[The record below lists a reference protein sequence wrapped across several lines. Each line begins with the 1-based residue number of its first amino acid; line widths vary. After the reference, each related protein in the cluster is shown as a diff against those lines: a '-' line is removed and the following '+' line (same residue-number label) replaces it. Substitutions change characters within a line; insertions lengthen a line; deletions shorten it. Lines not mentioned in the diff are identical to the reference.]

1 MNYACT
7 RGRVPAAILF
17 YGIVK
22 YGLATM
28 SPSDQL
34 RLGSLAYW
42 ALLALSTMP
51 DHTSH
56 AYALL
61 QEFSKQF
68 GRQPSS
74 AALYQAL
81 RQLVRRELIEDAGL
95 HPSSKGPELRLFT
108 LTAAGRQVALDE
120 AASLER
126 ISSAVQSSLNP
137 SADKEESLR

>member
-1 MNYACT
+1 
-7 RGRVPAAILF
+7 
-17 YGIVK
+17 
-22 YGLATM
+22 M
-28 SPSDQL
+28 SSSDRL

-61 QEFSKQF
+61 QEFAKQF
-68 GRQPSS
+68 GRKPSS

-81 RQLVRRELIEDAGL
+81 QQLVRRELIRDAGVR
-95 HPSSKGPELRLFT
+95 PSTRGPELRLFT
-108 LTAAGRQVALDE
+108 LTAVGRQLALDE

-126 ISSAVQSSLNP
+126 IASSVQTSLKD
-137 SADKEESLR
+137 SAERQESAR

>member
-1 MNYACT
+1 
-7 RGRVPAAILF
+7 
-17 YGIVK
+17 
-22 YGLATM
+22 M
-28 SPSDQL
+28 STPDQL

-61 QEFSKQF
+61 QEFSRQF
-68 GRQPSS
+68 GRKPSS

-81 RQLVRRELIEDAGL
+81 QQLVRRELIQDAGL
-95 HPSSKGPELRLFT
+95 RPSAKGPELRLFT
-108 LTAAGRQVALDE
+108 LTVAGRQLALDE

-126 ISSAVQSSLNP
+126 VANAVQTSLQERP
-137 SADKEESLR
+137 EKQESQR

>member
-1 MNYACT
+1 
-7 RGRVPAAILF
+7 
-17 YGIVK
+17 
-22 YGLATM
+22 M
-28 SPSDQL
+28 STPDRL

-42 ALLALSTMP
+42 ALLTLSTMP
-51 DHTSH
+51 GRTSH

-81 RQLVRRELIEDAGL
+81 RQLVRRELIQDAGL
-95 HPSSKGPELRLFT
+95 RPSSKGPELRLFT
-108 LTAAGRQVALDE
+108 LTVVGRQLALDE

-126 ISSAVQSSLNP
+126 IASAVQTSLKP
-137 SADKEESLR
+137 SGKKLESPR